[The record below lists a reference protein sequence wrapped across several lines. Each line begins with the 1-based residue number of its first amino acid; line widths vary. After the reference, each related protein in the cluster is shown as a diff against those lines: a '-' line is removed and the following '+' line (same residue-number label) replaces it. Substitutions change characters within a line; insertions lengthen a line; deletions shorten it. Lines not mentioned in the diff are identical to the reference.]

1 MVPQDLL
8 AFRVALSKLDSLET
22 ANERR
27 RDSRYVP
34 SGPLSR
40 AKVKL
45 PCEDQIQDAD
55 VVDLSVNGIR
65 LALAAGAQCREG
77 DRCQI
82 LIAPHEG
89 TTWTLDGE
97 IRWVTH
103 HPYITVFG
111 VLLDPDHGAFGP
123 V

>member
-27 RDSRYVP
+27 SDVRYVP
-34 SGPLSR
+34 SASLSC
-40 AKVKL
+40 AKVRL
-45 PCEDQIQDAD
+45 GSEDPIHDAD

-65 LALAAGAQCREG
+65 LALAAGIQCQEG
-77 DRCQI
+77 DPCQI
-82 LIAPHEG
+82 IFDPDEG
-89 TTWTLDGE
+89 TTWTLDGQ
-97 IRWVTH
+97 IRWVTQ

-111 VLLDPDHGAFGP
+111 VLLDPQHTPLGP